1 VSGVKVERRIA
12 HLVVFS
18 EDTVADALAKLGR
31 NQRRVLFCVD
41 EAGVLEG
48 VLTDGDVRRWLLQV
62 DPIDLQRPVL
72 EAANPDFTWV
82 PAGATGEEIAAAFS
96 GRVQQVPLLDDRG
109 RLVAVA
115 DRDDAPFRVGDR
127 TIGPD
132 HPVWVIAEI
141 GINHN
146 GSVELGRELV
156 EAAASAGAD
165 AVKFQMRDLATL
177 YRDGGRL
184 DAPDED
190 LGSQYVLDLLARF
203 ELDPDDLCSL
213 FDHAASLGV
222 TPFCTAWDVASVQRL
237 DDYGIPAFKVAS
249 ADLTNHE
256 LLGAMAATGR
266 PMVVSTGM
274 SSESEIVDCVAALR
288 AAGASFALLHCNS
301 TYPAPYRDLN
311 LSYIQRLGELGGCP
325 VGYSGHERGHHV
337 AVAAVAVGARIIEKH
352 FTLDRNLE
360 GNDHKV
366 SLLPDEFAR
375 MVAEIRDVDASLGSD
390 AERSLTQ
397 GELMNRVTLA
407 KSLVAVR
414 DLRSGEVVGADDV
427 TVKGP
432 GRGLQPD
439 RRDDLVGT
447 QLRRDVSAG
456 DFFFASDLSGE
467 AAAPRAYRF
476 RRPWGV
482 PVRYHDVRAIL
493 AAASP
498 EFVEFH
504 LSYKDLDLDPA
515 EFLADLPPCR
525 FAVHSPDLFA
535 GDHILNLATADPA
548 HRRRTLDE
556 LRRTVDVAARIGEF
570 FTGPE
575 RPVLVTSMGG
585 FTSDRPVPIDERP
598 AMYERV
604 AAALE
609 QVDTS
614 PVEILA
620 QTLPPF
626 PWYLGGQLYCNLFV
640 DAEDTAAFSASTG
653 VPLCLDVSHTKLAAN
668 HRGASFSEWID
679 LLAPRARHL
688 HVVDAAGVDGEGLQ
702 VGDGEVDFAV
712 LGAQLDRWCP
722 EAGFIPEIWQ
732 GHRNGGEG
740 FWIAL
745 DRLEGWL

>member
-1 VSGVKVERRIA
+1 MKIERRFA

-18 EDTVADALAKLGR
+18 EDAVADALAKMGR
-31 NQRRVLFCVD
+31 NQRRVVFCVD
-41 EAGVLEG
+41 ESGVLEG
-48 VLTDGDVRRWLLQV
+48 VLTDGDVRRWLLEV
-62 DPIDLQRPVL
+62 DPIDLGRPVL

-82 PAGATGEEIAAAFS
+82 PASATPEEIGAAFS
-96 GRVQQVPLLDDRG
+96 PRVQQVPLLDERG

-127 TIGPD
+127 VIGGN
-132 HPVWVIAEI
+132 HATWVIAEI

-146 GSVELGRELV
+146 GSVAMGRELV

-203 ELDPDDLCSL
+203 ELEPDDLYAL
-213 FDHAASLGV
+213 FDHAVSLGV
-222 TPFCTAWDVASVQRL
+222 TPFCTAWDTESVRRL

-256 LLGAMAATGR
+256 LVVAMAATGR

-274 SSESEIVDCVAALR
+274 SSESEIVDCVATLR
-288 AAGASFALLHCNS
+288 SAGASYALLHCNS

-311 LSYIQRLGELGGCP
+311 LTYLDRLAELGGCP

-337 AVAAVAVGARIIEKH
+337 AVAAVAVGARIVEKH
-352 FTLDRNLE
+352 FTLDRDLE

-375 MVAEIRDVDASLGSD
+375 MVAEIRDVEASLGTD
-390 AERSLTQ
+390 AERTLSQ

-414 DLRSGEVVGADDV
+414 DLRTGDTVRPEDV

-439 RRDDLVGT
+439 RRDDLLGT
-447 QLRRDVSAG
+447 RLRRDVPAG
-456 DFFFASDLSGE
+456 DFFYATDLSGD
-467 AAAPRAYRF
+467 AVAPRPYGF

-482 PVRYHDVRAIL
+482 PVRYHDVRSIL
-493 AAASP
+493 EASTP
-498 EFVEFH
+498 DFVEFH
-504 LSYKDLDLDPA
+504 LSYKDLDLDPSQ
-515 EFLADLPPCR
+515 FLADLPACR
-525 FAVHSPDLFA
+525 YAVHSPDLFA
-535 GDHILNLATADPA
+535 GDHILNLATDDPA
-548 HRRRTLDE
+548 HRRRSLDE
-556 LRRTVDVAARIGEF
+556 LRRTIEVAARIGGY

-575 RPVLVTSMGG
+575 RPVLVVSMGG
-585 FTSDRPVPIDERP
+585 FTSDRPVAPGDRA

-604 AAALE
+604 AAALDV
-609 QVDTS
+609 VDTS

-626 PWYLGGQLYCNLFV
+626 PWYLGGQLFCNLFV
-640 DAEDTAAFSASTG
+640 DATDTAAFSDATG
-653 VPLCLDVSHTKLAAN
+653 VGLCLDVSHTKLAAN
-668 HRGASFSEWID
+668 HRGASFAEWVE

-688 HVVDAAGVDGEGLQ
+688 HIVDAAGVDGEGLQ
-702 VGDGEVDFAV
+702 IGDGEVDFAV
-712 LGAQLDRWCP
+712 LLEQLDRLCP
-722 EAGFIPEIWQ
+722 DAGFIPEIWQ

-740 FWIAL
+740 FWVAL
-745 DRLEGWL
+745 DRLEAWW